1 MTSSADG
8 DIGADRLGANADQL
22 YSALMKLHEGL
33 SDADSARLN
42 ARLVLL
48 LINQV
53 AQPETV
59 LQVFDA
65 ARAGLD

>member
-1 MTSSADG
+1 MSKPVES
-8 DIGADRLGANADQL
+8 DIGADRLGENADQL

-48 LINQV
+48 MMNQI
-53 AQPETV
+53 ARPETV
-59 LQVFDA
+59 LQVFGA
-65 ARAGLD
+65 ARAGL